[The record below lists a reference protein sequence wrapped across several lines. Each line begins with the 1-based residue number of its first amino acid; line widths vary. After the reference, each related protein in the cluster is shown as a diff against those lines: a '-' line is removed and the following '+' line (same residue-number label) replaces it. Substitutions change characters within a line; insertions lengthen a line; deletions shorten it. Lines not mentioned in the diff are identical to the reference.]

1 MKKIFLSLFVLLALA
16 SCQNELY
23 KDASK
28 DFQSAQGVY
37 ITNKGGISVFVEEN
51 DNTELND
58 LTISLAQKIE
68 KEVSVNLEVGNAE
81 QLAAYN
87 HKNGTNYVLLPKE
100 MYEVPTQITFQP
112 KYTLTPVSVK
122 LKNVQFS
129 SEGVYALP
137 IKIKNGEITPIG
149 GQDEALIVFEQK
161 IVTKALRIAGSGTE
175 SIMFPNDFSVNQWT
189 MEVMINRSSY
199 AANNRA
205 VCGTKVAPGSS
216 TLDEIFVR
224 FGDVTIRPDQLQIK
238 TGSSQID
245 VPADKF
251 TAKPNTWYML
261 SFVYDGK
268 MTRVYVNGLLVAE
281 REIRTGAYGLTGV
294 WISGINEL
302 VREFRF
308 WKVARTSQQILSS
321 TWKMV
326 NPDDDNLLL
335 YYPFNGKKNDREAG
349 LIIEDETMGWDWS
362 KTQKDLPVPSR
373 AKFDNNDDKGFV
385 FPPESN

>member
-175 SIMFPNDFSVNQWT
+175 SIMFPNDFSV
-189 MEVMINRSSY
+189 
-199 AANNRA
+199 
-205 VCGTKVAPGSS
+205 
-216 TLDEIFVR
+216 
-224 FGDVTIRPDQLQIK
+224 
-238 TGSSQID
+238 
-245 VPADKF
+245 
-251 TAKPNTWYML
+251 
-261 SFVYDGK
+261 
-268 MTRVYVNGLLVAE
+268 
-281 REIRTGAYGLTGV
+281 
-294 WISGINEL
+294 
-302 VREFRF
+302 
-308 WKVARTSQQILSS
+308 
-321 TWKMV
+321 
-326 NPDDDNLLL
+326 
-335 YYPFNGKKNDREAG
+335 
-349 LIIEDETMGWDWS
+349 
-362 KTQKDLPVPSR
+362 
-373 AKFDNNDDKGFV
+373 
-385 FPPESN
+385 